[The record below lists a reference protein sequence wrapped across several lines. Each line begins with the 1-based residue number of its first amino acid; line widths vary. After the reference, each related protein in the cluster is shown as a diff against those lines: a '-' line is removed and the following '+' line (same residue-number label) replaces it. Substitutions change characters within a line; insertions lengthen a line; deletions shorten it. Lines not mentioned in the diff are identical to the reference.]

1 MTMKALYALLALVP
15 FTSFAQ
21 TTHVVH
27 VGGSTQ
33 GGSDPYYTPQNI
45 TIDVGDIVQWVRD
58 NGTHNVNGSTTTFP
72 GNPVSFFS
80 GTPGSPPQGTTT
92 FPWSFTFDEPGVYN
106 YHCDQ
111 QGHSATQFG
120 TITVLNTQNVQE
132 QQTGAVSLFPVPTNG
147 MLVVDLSTLD
157 VRTAEV
163 VSIDGRR
170 LISRSV
176 NGTSRLEIG
185 VEELAAGR
193 YFLRL
198 HQADGKEL
206 MRSFTKQ

>member
-1 MTMKALYALLALVP
+1 MKALCTLLVLAP
-15 FTSFAQ
+15 FTLLAQ

-33 GGSDPYYTPQNI
+33 GGDLPYYDPEDLV
-45 TIDVGDIVQWVRD
+45 IDVGDIVEWVRD
-58 NGTHNVNGSTTTFP
+58 NGSHNINGSTATFP
-72 GNPVSFFS
+72 GNPVSFYS

-92 FPWSFTFDEPGVYN
+92 FPWSFTFNEPGFYN

-111 QGHSATQFG
+111 EGHSATQFG
-120 TITVLNTQNVQE
+120 TITVVDPSTVHEQEVGTLN
-132 QQTGAVSLFPVPTNG
+132 LFPVPTNG

-157 VRTAEV
+157 VSTAEV
-163 VSIDGRR
+163 VAIDGRR
-170 LISRSV
+170 LISSSV
-176 NGTSRLEIG
+176 NGRSRLEFSL
-185 VEELAAGR
+185 EDLAAGR

-198 HQADGKEL
+198 QQADGNEL

>member
-1 MTMKALYALLALVP
+1 MSMKTLFTLLALVP
-15 FTSFAQ
+15 FATFAQ
-21 TTHVVH
+21 TTHTVH

-33 GGSDPYYTPQNI
+33 GGDLPYYDPQDI
-45 TIDVGDIVQWVRD
+45 TIDVGDIVEWVRD
-58 NGTHNVNGSTTTFP
+58 NGSHNINGSTATFP
-72 GNPVSFFS
+72 GNPESFYS

-92 FPWSFTFDEPGVYN
+92 FPWSFTFNEPGVYN

-111 QGHSATQFG
+111 EGHSATQFG

-132 QQTGAVSLFPVPTNG
+132 QETSTVNLFPVPTNG
-147 MLVVDLSTLD
+147 MLVVDLATLD

-163 VSIDGRR
+163 VAIDGRQ
-170 LISRSV
+170 LISRSA
-176 NGTSRLEIG
+176 NGASRLEIG

-198 HQADGKEL
+198 HQTDGREL